1 MAGGTFVAK
10 NKVRAGAYINFVS
23 AFSPLGS
30 VSDRGVVLLPMEV
43 PFGPVGEAVEVD
55 KDTDVR
61 EVFGLSSLSEE
72 LKLLREA
79 AKRAQKVLV
88 WRLAGGTPATKT
100 DGMLTVTARY
110 PGSVGNKLTV
120 KLLESEEGEGPL
132 TVQTF
137 LDGRLMEEQ
146 QAETADA
153 LQDNQWVTFSGTGA
167 LLPHAGIVLAG
178 GTDDEAEEEDWEDFF
193 AGAKRLTYN
202 TMAVPTTDASIK
214 QMAVQFVKEMRE
226 DEGVKIQAVLPS
238 IEADY
243 EGIISVKGGVRLSD
257 GTEVSEA
264 EATAYVAGMTAGAA
278 VNKSKD

>member
-146 QAETADA
+146 QAETA
-153 LQDNQWVTFSGTGA
+153 
-167 LLPHAGIVLAG
+167 
-178 GTDDEAEEEDWEDFF
+178 EE
-193 AGAKRLTYN
+193 K
-202 TMAVPTTDASIK
+202 
-214 QMAVQFVKEMRE
+214 
-226 DEGVKIQAVLPS
+226 
-238 IEADY
+238 
-243 EGIISVKGGVRLSD
+243 
-257 GTEVSEA
+257 
-264 EATAYVAGMTAGAA
+264 
-278 VNKSKD
+278 